1 MILRQKTDDH
11 YTTHT
16 VYDIMVSS
24 TGMRPSLEIEVADVE
39 IADDP
44 MILDLWLKHS
54 TWFYSQI
61 DLNHYVHHDEGT
73 GTDTEIPGGW
83 IFTDW
88 QFYLARNGENL
99 LRMLQAL
106 FAEYDPL
113 ANYDMQESGSDG
125 EAEDKTHNTPKGK
138 THTDITPYAT
148 GINSTGNGAQQGK
161 QMTETYFSDSAEAEL
176 SHDHNK
182 SITDNDGSSV
192 SGFWKTHAHYF
203 KRHGNIGV
211 TSSAQLISGELELRV
226 VDLIESFVQRFFD
239 RYCWY
244 VGGDR

>member
-1 MILRQKTDDH
+1 MILRQKADDH
-11 YTTHT
+11 YRTYK
-16 VYDIMVSS
+16 VYDIMKIGV
-24 TGMRPSLEIEVADVE
+24 RPSLEIEISDVQ

-44 MILDLWLKHS
+44 MISDLWLQHS
-54 TWFYSQI
+54 GWNYSQL
-61 DLNHYVHHDEGT
+61 DLHVYQYEDEGS
-73 GTDTEIPGGW
+73 GEIIEIPGGW
-83 IFTDW
+83 IYNEWLYYIT
-88 QFYLARNGENL
+88 RNGENL

-106 FAEYDPL
+106 FAEYDPI

-148 GINSTGNGAQQGK
+148 GINSTGDGAKQGIQK
-161 QMTETYFSDSAEAEL
+161 SETYFTDAAEAEL

-211 TSSAQLISGELELRV
+211 TSSAQFISGELELRT
-226 VDLIESFVQRFFD
+226 VDLIRDFVQRFFD
-239 RYCWY
+239 QYCWY